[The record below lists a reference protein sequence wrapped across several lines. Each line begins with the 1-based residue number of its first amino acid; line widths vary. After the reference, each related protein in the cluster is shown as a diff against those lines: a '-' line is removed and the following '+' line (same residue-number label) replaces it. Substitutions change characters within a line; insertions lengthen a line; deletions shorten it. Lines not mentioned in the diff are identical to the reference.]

1 MARIAAS
8 FANTTL
14 CFLLGA
20 VMLAGLAA
28 CSSSN
33 AGGQQARTAKSA
45 ANSAIMVIDSWTAGA
60 VPSHYAKATLRSL
73 AQTLADFDRKQQRSD
88 VSDSSKQS
96 ARQLMAAAGRAEDAI
111 KSGNQALAE
120 QARQDFRNAIAKLVV
135 AKPADQATNP

>member
-14 CFLLGA
+14 CFLLGV

-28 CSSSN
+28 CSSSD

-45 ANSAIMVIDSWTAGA
+45 ANSVIMVIDSWTAGA
-60 VPSHYAKATLRSL
+60 VPSHYAEATLHSL
-73 AQTLADFDRKQQRSD
+73 AQTLADFDSQQQRAD

-96 ARQLMAAAGRAEDAI
+96 ARQLVATSGRAEDAI
-111 KSGNQALAE
+111 KSGNQGEAE
-120 QARQDFRNAIAKLVV
+120 QARQDLRNAIAKLVV
-135 AKPADQATNP
+135 ANPADQATHP